1 MQINA
6 IFGKIMHTVAKLD
19 CISELKKH
27 TFKVWRHNL
36 HEEMLA
42 ICQLVAQFPFVAMD
56 TEFPG
61 TLSSRQTKIWTETW
75 TQIWT
80 QIWAQTRTQT
90 RIVTQIWTK
99 SSQVHSRPHRHGCGH
114 RHGQIHRYTDKDTDT
129 DRDTDT
135 LIRTQTQI
143 EIQIHR

>member
-1 MQINA
+1 MGRDENHHLQINA

-19 CISELKKH
+19 CISDLKKH

-61 TLSSRQTKIWTETW
+61 TLSSTQTKIWTETW

-80 QIWAQTRTQT
+80 HTWAQTRTQT
-90 RIVTQIWTK
+90 RIVTHTYGQRVPRYTL
-99 SSQVHSRPHRHGCGH
+99 VHTDTDVDTDMD
-114 RHGQIHRYTDKDTDT
+114 RYTDTQ
-129 DRDTDT
+129 
-135 LIRTQTQI
+135 IRTQTQI
-143 EIQIHR
+143 EILIP

>member
-6 IFGKIMHTVAKLD
+6 IFGEIMHTVAKLE

-61 TLSSRQTKIWTETW
+61 TLSSTQTEIWTET
-75 TQIWT
+75 WT

-90 RIVTQIWTK
+90 RIVTQRWTK
-99 SSQVHSRPHRHGCGH
+99 SSQVHSRPHRHRCGH
-114 RHGQIHRYTDKDTDT
+114 RHGHRYRYTDKDTDT

-135 LIRTQTQI
+135 QIRGRAHIT
-143 EIQIHR
+143 

>member
-6 IFGKIMHTVAKLD
+6 IVGKIMHTAAKLE
-19 CISELKKH
+19 CISDLKKH

-61 TLSSRQTKIWTETW
+61 TLSSTQTKIWTETW

-80 QIWAQTRTQT
+80 HTWAQTRTQT
-90 RIVTQIWTK
+90 RIVTHTYGQRVPRYTL
-99 SSQVHSRPHRHGCGH
+99 VHTDTDVDTDMD
-114 RHGQIHRYTDKDTDT
+114 RYTDTQ
-129 DRDTDT
+129 
-135 LIRTQTQI
+135 IRTQTRI
-143 EIQIHR
+143 EILIP

>member
-1 MQINA
+1 MHGRQGDQGGKLGRDGNHHLQINA
-6 IFGKIMHTVAKLD
+6 IFGKIMHTLAKLD

-61 TLSSRQTKIWTETW
+61 TIDNPNTQTHTW
-75 TQIWT
+75 TQSTLDHPNRLGNIH
-80 QIWAQTRTQT
+80 R
-90 RIVTQIWTK
+90 
-99 SSQVHSRPHRHGCGH
+99 HRHG
-114 RHGQIHRYTDKDTDT
+114 RK
-129 DRDTDT
+129 
-135 LIRTQTQI
+135 
-143 EIQIHR
+143 

>member
-1 MQINA
+1 
-6 IFGKIMHTVAKLD
+6 MHTAAKLE
-19 CISELKKH
+19 CISDLKKH

-61 TLSSRQTKIWTETW
+61 TLSSTQTKIWTETW

-80 QIWAQTRTQT
+80 QT
-90 RIVTQIWTK
+90 
-99 SSQVHSRPHRHGCGH
+99 
-114 RHGQIHRYTDKDTDT
+114 
-129 DRDTDT
+129 
-135 LIRTQTQI
+135 
-143 EIQIHR
+143 

>member
-6 IFGKIMHTVAKLD
+6 IFGKIMHTAAKLE
-19 CISELKKH
+19 CISDLKKH

-61 TLSSRQTKIWTETW
+61 TLSSTQTKIWTETW

-80 QIWAQTRTQT
+80 QTWAQTRTQT
-90 RIVTQIWTK
+90 RIVTHTYGQRVPRYTL
-99 SSQVHSRPHRHGCGH
+99 VHTDTDVDTDMD
-114 RHGQIHRYTDKDTDT
+114 RYTDTQ
-129 DRDTDT
+129 
-135 LIRTQTQI
+135 IRTQTQI
-143 EIQIHR
+143 

>member
-19 CISELKKH
+19 CSSELKKH

-61 TLSSRQTKIWTETW
+61 TLSSTQTKIWTETW

-80 QIWAQTRTQT
+80 QTWAQTRTQT
-90 RIVTQIWTK
+90 RIVTHTY
-99 SSQVHSRPHRHGCGH
+99 
-114 RHGQIHRYTDKDTDT
+114 GQRVPRYTLVHTDT
-129 DRDTDT
+129 DVDTDMDRYRDTQ
-135 LIRTQTQI
+135 IRTQTQI
-143 EIQIHR
+143 EILIP